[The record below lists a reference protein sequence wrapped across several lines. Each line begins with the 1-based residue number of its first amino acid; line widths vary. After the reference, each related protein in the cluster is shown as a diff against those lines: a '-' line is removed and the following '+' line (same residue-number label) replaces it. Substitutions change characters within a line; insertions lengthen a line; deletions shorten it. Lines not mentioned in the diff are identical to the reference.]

1 MYTHLRSLALA
12 SLVLDGANK
21 GRVAATSGHPPP
33 SIRLDD
39 GPCKSKL
46 DSPFWSDLKAM
57 FDLEKYMNRFHTAV
71 AAQITSTGGTSHVV
85 VSMWESELE
94 NVKPVLVPTT
104 TGKSPLTPIIPL
116 PSYLHH
122 LHPSSICFSH

>member
-1 MYTHLRSLALA
+1 MYTRTHSLRSC
-12 SLVLDGANK
+12 SLVLVLTKD
-21 GRVAATSGHPPP
+21 RVAATSGHPPP

-46 DSPFWSDLKAM
+46 DSPIWSDLKAM
-57 FDLEKYMNRFHTAV
+57 FDIEKYMNRFHTAV

-104 TGKSPLTPIIPL
+104 TGASLHLSPTFL
-116 PSYLHH
+116 PH
-122 LHPSSICFSH
+122 LNPP